1 MAAPVRELAMKRIVV
16 GTDGSAGAAN
26 AMRWAARLASRHGAE
41 VVVMTGLVPT
51 DAELP
56 PKRVNALVAEREDEL
71 TAWSEAAR
79 LGDVA
84 VRTIV
89 EWGDPRP
96 AILEVASREQADL
109 VVVGRAGRSA
119 GPGLLHFGSVAEWL
133 AHHSELPVAVIGG
146 AVNLVTRSVLVAV
159 DGSDGSFAAVGWV
172 REMRGD
178 ADVRVVAASV
188 AQPYLEWTTVDSSEN
203 WRRAL
208 EAEIRDEYVA
218 DLVDDGGKVEVLALA
233 GSNVADQLLQGAK
246 DERVDLVV
254 VGTRGLGGFS
264 GLRIG
269 GVALKVLHRADRPVV
284 FVPSG

>member
-1 MAAPVRELAMKRIVV
+1 MKRIVV

-56 PKRVNALVAEREDEL
+56 PHRVAALLAEREAEL
-71 TAWSEAAR
+71 ERWSEAAR
-79 LGDVA
+79 LGEVV
-84 VRTIV
+84 VRTVV
-89 EWGDPRP
+89 ERGDPRP
-96 AILEVASREQADL
+96 GILAVAEREHADL
-109 VVVGRAGRSA
+109 VVVGRVGRSA

-133 AHHSELPVAVIGG
+133 AHHSDLPVAVIGG
-146 AVNLVTRSVLVAV
+146 AVNLVTRSVLVGV
-159 DGSDGSFAAVGWV
+159 DGSDGASAAVRWV

-178 ADVRVVAASV
+178 SDVRVVAASV
-188 AQPYLEWTTVDSSEN
+188 EQPYVEWTTADSAEN

-208 EAEIRDEYVA
+208 EAKIRDEYVT
-218 DLVDDGGKVEVLALA
+218 DLLAAGVEVETLALG
-233 GSNVADQLLQGAK
+233 GSNVADQLLEAAGA
-246 DERVDLVV
+246 ERVDLVV

-284 FVPSG
+284 FVPSPQ